1 MYEIN
6 KQAFGSFVATLRREK
21 GYTQKEL
28 AELLYISNKAV
39 SKWETGVSLPDVS
52 MLIPLSE
59 ALDVSV
65 TELLQCRRNT
75 APLIPEQVENL
86 VKTAIAYSWE
96 GPQREFKRRRILVYT
111 ACVLLALCEAAFL
124 YLQGGVFTESLTGAI
139 LMGILAG
146 FYFMIAVQ
154 TKLPDYYDSNRITT
168 YNDGPVRMNLGAIP
182 INNRN
187 WPHIVKVYRWWS
199 MLFLILYPLTN
210 LLMQTLAP
218 DFWMAYEKFFFLIAI
233 LGGVLVPVMYV
244 GKKYQ

>member
-6 KQAFGSFVATLRREK
+6 KQQFGTFVAGLRKEK

-28 AELLYISNKAV
+28 AERLYISNKAI

-65 TELLQCRRNT
+65 TELLQCRRST
-75 APLIPEQVENL
+75 APLFPEQVENL

-96 GPQREFKRRRILVYT
+96 RPQREFKHRRILVYA

-124 YLQGGVFTESLTGAI
+124 YLQGGVFSECLSGAI
-139 LMGILAG
+139 LMGVLAG
-146 FYFMIAVQ
+146 FYFMVAVQ
-154 TKLPDYYDSNRITT
+154 VRLPDYYDSNRITT

-182 INNRN
+182 ISNRN

-199 MLFLILYPLTN
+199 MLLLTLYPLVSI
-210 LLMQTLAP
+210 LMQAYAP
-218 DFWMAYEKFFFLIAI
+218 AIWTAYEKIFFLIAI
-233 LGGVLVPVMYV
+233 LGGMLAPVMYV